1 MGLFSAVIDRS
12 PIDQFGAGANAAAQ
26 VGMSQAAFNRSNDM
40 FNMNSTRNQMQRQM
54 TSQQAFDVQ
63 AQTDMMQRRQ
73 AARMGQSYNQIDT
86 TSAINQ
92 QVQNANMQQ
101 GLANQQ
107 MASGYLSQAASM
119 QASAASTRNS
129 LNGMYRQQQQANQRA
144 KQQAKA
150 AAMSAVGGL
159 VSGLAGPAIG
169 VLGQGAANAIAPAFN
184 LKKVGIN

>member
-26 VGMSQAAFNRSNDM
+26 VGMSQAAFNRSNDL

-54 TSQQAFDVQ
+54 NSEQAFDVQ
-63 AQTDMMQRRQ
+63 AQADMMRRRQ

-86 TSAINQ
+86 TSAILN

-107 MASGYLSQAASM
+107 MASGYLSQAAQM

-129 LNGMYRQQQQANQRA
+129 LNGMYRQQQQANQQA
-144 KQQAKA
+144 KQQAKS

-169 VLGQGAANAIAPAFN
+169 VLGQAAGNKVSGFFN
-184 LKKVGIN
+184 KGV